1 MFRYFAENIT
11 FVLIKNKIL
20 NIKNRNIYVY
30 AIEVILLNVILL
42 LSLLGISI
50 LGKDLSCFMGF
61 LLFFVPLRTFVGG
74 YHAKHSEVCFGMSIG
89 IYMVV
94 MIIFYNYPN
103 LYKNIIVVS
112 IYILAIITF
121 LIWSPLKNENHILTN
136 YQYKRNRKILFGSIV
151 INIIIFVFLSKMN
164 YTIASYEIIF
174 TVLASIFLI
183 IGKLELYQN
192 KKE

>member
-61 LLFFVPLRTFVGG
+61 LLFFVPLRILLSFVL
-74 YHAKHSEVCFGMSIG
+74 IG
-89 IYMVV
+89 
-94 MIIFYNYPN
+94 
-103 LYKNIIVVS
+103 
-112 IYILAIITF
+112 
-121 LIWSPLKNENHILTN
+121 
-136 YQYKRNRKILFGSIV
+136 
-151 INIIIFVFLSKMN
+151 
-164 YTIASYEIIF
+164 
-174 TVLASIFLI
+174 
-183 IGKLELYQN
+183 
-192 KKE
+192 

>member
-42 LSLLGISI
+42 LSLLGINI

-74 YHAKHSEVCFGMSIG
+74 YHAKHSEVCFGMSI
-89 IYMVV
+89 
-94 MIIFYNYPN
+94 
-103 LYKNIIVVS
+103 S

-151 INIIIFVFLSKMN
+151 INIIFFVFFSKMN
-164 YTIASYEIIF
+164 YAIASYEIIF